1 MEQMGAQDKVER
13 EDGRSRGF
21 RVGKVSRGE
30 KANGYVS
37 SALGDLEIG

>member
-1 MEQMGAQDKVER
+1 MEQMGARDKWER
-13 EDGRSRGF
+13 EDGEEQGF

-37 SALGDLEIG
+37 LALGNLEIG